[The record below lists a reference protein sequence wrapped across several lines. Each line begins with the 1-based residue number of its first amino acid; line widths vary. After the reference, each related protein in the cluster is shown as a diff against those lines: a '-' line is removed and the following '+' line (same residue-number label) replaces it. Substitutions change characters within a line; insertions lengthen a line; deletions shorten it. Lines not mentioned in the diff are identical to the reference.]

1 MLAILSG
8 GGTAGHINPA
18 LALAEELTD
27 RGIDVCFAGT
37 PDGIES
43 RLVPAA
49 GIPFM
54 PFEAAGFNR
63 SHPLS
68 LITSSLKV
76 MKSARA
82 ARKWFKDV
90 QPDVVVGFGGYV
102 SIPVAM
108 AAERMGIPV
117 VLHEQNSVMGMANKS
132 LATKAAAVCVTYGH
146 TMGSLSPEV
155 CSRTVITGN
164 PVRRSVLEATRE
176 EGREMLGVPDDA
188 TMLLVFG
195 GSLGAQRI
203 NDGLV
208 ALKNELLARE
218 NLHIVHVTGPKEF
231 DRVQEALALTDEERK
246 RWHVMG
252 YQDKMGETLAT
263 ADCIVSRA
271 GATSLAEI
279 SALAIP
285 ALLIPFPHAT
295 ADHQTTNAQAYV
307 DAGCAYMLADDAVL
321 DDDGAAT
328 EEFRAKVFALV
339 DDPEVRA
346 SMTEAARHQ
355 MSDNAA
361 DALAQAVCS
370 VLQ

>member
-18 LALAEELTD
+18 LALAEELQE
-27 RGIDVCFAGT
+27 RGIDVYFAGT

-49 GIPFM
+49 DIPFM

-68 LITSSLKV
+68 LITSSWKV
-76 MKSARA
+76 LKSARA
-82 ARKWFKDV
+82 AQHWFKEV
-90 QPDVVVGFGGYV
+90 EPDVVVGFGGYV

-117 VLHEQNSVMGMANKS
+117 VVHEQNSVMGMANKS
-132 LATKAAAVCVTYGH
+132 LAQKAAAVCVTYGH
-146 TMGSLSPEV
+146 TMGHLSPEV
-155 CSRTVITGN
+155 CARTVITGN
-164 PVRRSVLEATRE
+164 PVRRSVLEADRA
-176 EGREMLGVPDDA
+176 EGRVMLGIPEEA

-203 NDGLV
+203 NDGLI
-208 ALKNELLARE
+208 ALKDELLARE
-218 NLHIVHVTGPKEF
+218 NLHIVHVTGPKEL
-231 DRVQEALALTDEERK
+231 DRVEAALGLTEDEKK

-252 YQDKMGETLAT
+252 YQDKMGETLAA

-279 SALAIP
+279 AALAIP
-285 ALLIPFPHAT
+285 ALLIPFPYAT

-307 DAGCAYMLADDAVL
+307 DAGCAAMLADDAVL
-321 DDDGAAT
+321 NEDGTASEAFRT
-328 EEFRAKVFALV
+328 EVLSLV
-339 DDPEVRA
+339 DDPDVRA
-346 SMTEAARHQ
+346 AMTEAARHQ
-355 MSDNAA
+355 MSENAT